1 MKKEAMGAQSKSPHS
16 EDQDTLPGVGNCSL
30 GTKQG
35 KNYLLCEYRRVAV
48 QDG

>member
-1 MKKEAMGAQSKSPHS
+1 MGTQSRSTHS
-16 EDQDTLPGVGNCSL
+16 EDQGTLPGVGNCWL

-35 KNYLLCEYRRVAV
+35 KNYLLHEYSRVAV